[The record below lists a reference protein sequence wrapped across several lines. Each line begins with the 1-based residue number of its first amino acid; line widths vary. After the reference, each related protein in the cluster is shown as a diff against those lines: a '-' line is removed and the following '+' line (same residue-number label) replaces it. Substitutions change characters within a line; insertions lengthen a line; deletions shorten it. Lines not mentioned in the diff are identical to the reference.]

1 MTMLRR
7 RRGFRLLEPLPL
19 SILLC
24 ITLWTPFAAAETAR
38 SYAVILKENPVGGR
52 VPKNLR
58 GAKGRVRTGSKDYGE
73 MTRRLLARQEPVK
86 TAISATGAKVTT
98 SACHTV
104 NAVFIRATR
113 AQTEQIRQLGGVKR
127 VVRTPRFK
135 KLLNEADDLIRA
147 SQAWEAVGGVSQA
160 GAGIKIGIIDSGID
174 IEHPGMIDQSLVPPP
189 GFPKGRPEDQ
199 VFTNNKVIV
208 ARSYVHLL
216 SSDQPAFSRPDD
228 FSPRDRVGHGTSVA
242 MIAAGRQVDS
252 PVGTLTGIAPKAFL
266 GNYKI
271 FGSADINE
279 FSNAEAVIRA
289 IDDAVLDGMDVIS
302 ISFGAVAQ
310 FAFDEQGNACSDDPQ
325 VLCDP
330 VAIAAQSAVRD
341 FGVVV
346 VAAAGNAGAFGEQ
359 HFPALNSIATPGS
372 APDVITVGASANSR
386 QFVQEVRFG
395 GQSYTALSGTGPE
408 LSSSL
413 TVLAADAAS
422 FGDGTGCTPYTAD
435 ALQDRM
441 AVVERG
447 FCEFEFKV
455 AFAAEA
461 GAMAVLVANTQ
472 GEDEPFVMFGLE
484 TTDIPAYMIGA
495 AAGSDLR
502 NRLAEADV
510 EVTLDPTLR
519 PRAITP
525 DQVAPFSSRGPSPS
539 NDIKPEVVA
548 PGVFIYSAAQQF
560 DRNGDTFD
568 NTGFTSVDGTS
579 FSAPLVA
586 GAAALVMQ
594 RHPEFSVDEIK
605 SAIVNTA
612 ATEIFESG
620 ELARVTSVG
629 AGILDVEAALD
640 PVATAIP
647 STISFGALNDV
658 TLPVERTLTIR
669 NPEVATHTY
678 QVIVEP
684 RDTDSTASLLV
695 EGFEAVEFELRG
707 GQWVDLRITLEG
719 RRPAAGSYEGI
730 VRVVRLA
737 GGFDLFIPFYYVV
750 GDGVPFNTFAIAG
763 TGVVGT
769 ANEPHPELLIFR
781 VVDVHGQPVPNL
793 DVTFNVVDGGGS
805 IFAADNSTDLF
816 GIAAADVD
824 MGPNLGPQDYEAF
837 AAGLRVPFYNAARA
851 KPVISGVVNAGDPD
865 SDQPI
870 SAGSIISIYG
880 ENLSEFLGSN
890 TEVPLPIA
898 LKHASVS
905 FDFPEADLSLPG
917 RFFFVS
923 DTQANLQIPWEFA
936 GLNSVFVKMRIED
949 SVSEP
954 FVADLSDYSPSVFE
968 FAYEGLVQGV
978 ITHLDGSAATPSNP
992 ARPGETVIVYG
1003 TGIGPV
1009 TDTQVTGEPAPLDN
1023 PIRTRQTPTVEVDGQ
1038 EATVLFSGLTPGSV
1052 GLYQINITLPT
1063 DLPSGNLLIVVISNG
1078 IRSNAV
1084 VIPVQR

>member
-1 MTMLRR
+1 MTLLSRH
-7 RRGFRLLEPLPL
+7 RGFRKLEPLPL
-19 SILLC
+19 SVLLC
-24 ITLWTPFAAAETAR
+24 ITFLAPFAAAETAR
-38 SYAVILKENPVGGR
+38 SYAVILNENPVGGL
-52 VPKNLR
+52 VPKNLM
-58 GAKGRVRTGSKDYGE
+58 GAKGRVLTGSKAYGE
-73 MTRRLLARQEPVK
+73 LTRRMIARQEPVK
-86 TAISATGAKVTT
+86 TAISAVGAKVT
-98 SACHTV
+98 SSSCHTI

-113 AQTEQIRQLGGVKR
+113 AQAEQIRLLGGVKK

-147 SQAWEAVGGVSQA
+147 VEAWETVGGVSQA

-174 IEHPGMIDQSLVPPP
+174 IEHPGMIDETLVPPP
-189 GFPKGRPEDQ
+189 GFPKGRTEDLA
-199 VFTNNKVIV
+199 FTNNKVIV

-216 SSDQPAFSRPDD
+216 SSDQPEFSRPDD

-242 MIAAGRQVDS
+242 MIAAGQPVES
-252 PVGTLTGIAPKAFL
+252 PVGPLTGIAPKAFL

-271 FGSADINE
+271 FGSPDINE

-289 IDDAVLDGMDVIS
+289 IDDAVIDGMDVIS

-310 FAFDEQGNACSDDPQ
+310 FPFDEQGNSCSDDPQ

-346 VAAAGNAGAFGEQ
+346 VASAGNVGAYGEQ
-359 HFPALNSIATPGS
+359 HFPALNTIATPAS

-386 QFVQEVRFG
+386 QFVQEVRFN
-395 GQSYTALSGTGPE
+395 GQSYAALSGRGPE
-408 LSSSL
+408 LSSPL
-413 TVLAADAAS
+413 TALATDAAS
-422 FGDGTGCTPYTAD
+422 FGDGTGCTPYAAD
-435 ALQDRM
+435 ALQDRI
-441 AVVERG
+441 AVMERG

-461 GAMAVLVANTQ
+461 GAKAVLVANTQ

-495 AAGSDLR
+495 VAGADLR

-519 PRAITP
+519 PREITP

-548 PGVFIYSAAQQF
+548 PGVFIYSAAQRF

-568 NTGFTSVDGTS
+568 STGFTSVDGTS
-579 FSAPLVA
+579 FSAPMVA

-594 RHPEFSVDEIK
+594 RHPEFSVDEVK

-647 STISFGALNDV
+647 ATISFGALNEA

-678 QVIVEP
+678 QVIVET
-684 RDTDSTASLLV
+684 RDMDSSASVVV

-707 GQWVDLRITLEG
+707 GQWVDLRVTLEG
-719 RRPAAGSYEGI
+719 ARPMAGSYEGI
-730 VRVVRLA
+730 LRVVRLT
-737 GGFDLFIPFYYVV
+737 GGLDLFIPYYYVV

-781 VVDVHGQPVPNL
+781 VIDVHGQPVANL
-793 DVTFNVVDGGGS
+793 DVTFNVVEGGGS

-837 AAGLRVPFYNAARA
+837 AGGLRVPFYNAARA
-851 KPVISGVVNAGDPD
+851 KPVITSVMNSGDPG

-880 ENLSEFLGSN
+880 ENLSEFLGSSSD
-890 TEVPLPIA
+890 VPLPIA

-905 FDFPEADLSLPG
+905 FDYPEADLSLPG
-917 RFFFVS
+917 RLYFVS
-923 DTQANLQIPWEFA
+923 DTQANVQVPWEFA
-936 GLNSVFVKMRIED
+936 GLNQVFVKMRIED

-954 FVADLSDYSPSVFE
+954 FVADLSDYAPSLFE
-968 FAYEGLVQGV
+968 YVSEGLKQGV
-978 ITHLDGSAATPSNP
+978 ITHLDGRAATASHP

-1003 TGIGPV
+1003 TGFGPV
-1009 TDTQVTGEPAPLDN
+1009 TDPQVSGEPAPFGN
-1023 PIRTRQTPTVEVDGQ
+1023 PIRTRLTPTVEVDGQ
-1038 EATVLFSGLTPGSV
+1038 GATVLFSGLTPGSV

-1063 DLPSGNLLIVVISNG
+1063 DLPSGNLPLVVISNG
-1078 IRSNAV
+1078 IRSNSV
-1084 VIPVQR
+1084 VIPIQE